1 MGVTGEE
8 GRQKEIIQSYKTSE
22 IRHRKGLLGHLS
34 KKAHVFDIQ
43 IEYAREVGSPEVP
56 LIFS

>member
-34 KKAHVFDIQ
+34 KKAQ